1 MTEIITKILFIQVFS
16 PHILS
21 VCCNGINSHYE
32 SCLLSFSFFPFS
44 KVETKTSQKLFQH
57 WFTAEPADP
66 LAQSEGILFSL
77 NLTRSTSLLNKHHKG
92 DIKTASLFGG

>member
-1 MTEIITKILFIQVFS
+1 MSTEFFFFS
-16 PHILS
+16 
-21 VCCNGINSHYE
+21 
-32 SCLLSFSFFPFS
+32 FS
-44 KVETKTSQKLFQH
+44 KVETKTSQKLFQR

-77 NLTRSTSLLNKHHKG
+77 NLTRSTSLLNKHQKDIHKG